1 MISILLPG
9 RISRFPHETDVLHIS
24 TRAYNMRIFKASDRV
39 DEKLGLPD
47 LPNNNCHYGCHK
59 MHHH

>member
-9 RISRFPHETDVLHIS
+9 RISRFPHEIDVLHNS
-24 TRAYNMRIFKASDRV
+24 KRTCNMKILKHLEGV
-39 DEKLGLPD
+39 DEKFVLPV